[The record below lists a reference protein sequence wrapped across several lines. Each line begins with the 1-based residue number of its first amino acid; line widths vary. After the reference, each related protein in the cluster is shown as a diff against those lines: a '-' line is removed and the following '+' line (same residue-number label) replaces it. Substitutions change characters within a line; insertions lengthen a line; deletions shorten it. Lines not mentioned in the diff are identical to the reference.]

1 MKAAVQT
8 RYGPP
13 EVVRISEVEKP
24 TIKDNEVLVKVQAT
38 TVNRT
43 DCACRAAR
51 PFFMRFFTGL
61 TRPRATVL
69 GNEFA
74 GVVDAVGS
82 AVTSFKVGD
91 QVFGYNEGP
100 FGAHAEYMSI
110 PQDGSLATMPANV
123 TYEPAARSTEGSH
136 YALSHIRAA
145 KIQSGQDVLVY
156 GATGAIGSAAVQL
169 LKSLGAN
176 VTAVCDTK
184 GIELV
189 RGLGADRVIDYTVED
204 FTGDE
209 QAYDVVLD
217 SVGKSSFSRC
227 RRLLKPGGIYLS
239 SKLGPLAQNPFLALI
254 APLHG
259 GKKVLFPI
267 PKHDQEMVGYFRGLL
282 ESGKFK
288 PVIDRT
294 YPLDQNRAGLQVRRD
309 RAEDRQCRHQ
319 PRVFALTA

>member
-1 MKAAVQT
+1 MKAVVQT

-61 TRPRATVL
+61 ARPRAMVL

-82 AVTSFKVGD
+82 GVTSFKVGD

-110 PQDGSLATMPANV
+110 PQDGSLATMPASV
-123 TYEPAARSTEGSH
+123 TYEQAAPSMEGSH
-136 YALSHIRAA
+136 YSLSHIKAA
-145 KIQSGQDVLVY
+145 KIQSGQDVLVN

-176 VTAVCDTK
+176 VTGVCDTDN
-184 GIELV
+184 
-189 RGLGADRVIDYTVED
+189 A
-204 FTGDE
+204 
-209 QAYDVVLD
+209 
-217 SVGKSSFSRC
+217 
-227 RRLLKPGGIYLS
+227 
-239 SKLGPLAQNPFLALI
+239 
-254 APLHG
+254 
-259 GKKVLFPI
+259 
-267 PKHDQEMVGYFRGLL
+267 
-282 ESGKFK
+282 
-288 PVIDRT
+288 
-294 YPLDQNRAGLQVRRD
+294 
-309 RAEDRQCRHQ
+309 
-319 PRVFALTA
+319 